1 MKKDAYL
8 SFWND
13 DEDDNSE
20 DIEFPSDLSEDS
32 HPLVENEE
40 GYAIVEIAST
50 STTTTSTKSTATPT
64 RVAPIAVETSSIPAT
79 SSVVWMI
86 KDINVIDELLAFRLI
101 SKKLDPKG
109 LSDLHLL

>member
-50 STTTTSTKSTATPT
+50 STTTTSTKSTAT
-64 RVAPIAVETSSIPAT
+64 